1 MKNRSPFLTFGDL
14 RGHVDEIR
22 NVRVF
27 CAQHVSL
34 VDIVTYSTSLNQT
47 KHSKI
52 THFLTTDVG
61 SDGNKCDVARTLTLA
76 KTKLYAKKFFKITHP
91 YHQ

>member
-1 MKNRSPFLTFGDL
+1 MTNRFPFLTFGDL
-14 RGHVDEIR
+14 RGHVDEIT

-52 THFLTTDVG
+52 THFLTTDVISS

-76 KTKLYAKKFFKITHP
+76 KTKLYAKKFIK
-91 YHQ
+91 

>member
-1 MKNRSPFLTFGDL
+1 MWPN
-14 RGHVDEIR
+14 VDEIR

-34 VDIVTYSTSLNQT
+34 VDIVKYSTSLNQT

-52 THFLTTDVG
+52 THFLTTDVIG
-61 SDGNKCDVARTLTLA
+61 SNGNKCDVAHTLTLA
-76 KTKLYAKKFFKITHP
+76 KTELYAKNFIKITHP
-91 YHQ
+91 YQQ